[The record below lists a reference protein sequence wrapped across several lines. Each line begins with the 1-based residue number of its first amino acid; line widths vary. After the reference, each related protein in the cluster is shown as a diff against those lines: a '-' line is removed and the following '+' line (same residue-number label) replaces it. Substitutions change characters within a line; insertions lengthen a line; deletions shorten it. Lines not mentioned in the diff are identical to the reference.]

1 MTKICWLVTRQ
12 LAKVSSELCYFVSP
26 TSFFSKSDT
35 CVLCEVGRAFQ
46 WPCFIL
52 SRKKLGRLMSS
63 FFLLPKLREL
73 WFGVGPI
80 LLPKLRELW
89 SGVGPMSVIRHVSFF
104 FLTLVCVVEFP
115 RSPRLST
122 RLLQGRP
129 FSEERTSSCGRLS
142 TLQRGFFWFYPGTN
156 TANPCHSE

>member
-73 WFGVGPI
+73 WFGVGP
-80 LLPKLRELW
+80 
-89 SGVGPMSVIRHVSFF
+89 MSVIRHVSFF